1 MRTRHLACLLLG
13 LALLSAC
20 SSSPTATPS
29 PTAAPTAKPEG
40 IPTGFTDDGLPF
52 RGDPNAPVTLYE
64 HSEFQ

>member
-1 MRTRHLACLLLG
+1 MRMRHLAGLLLG

-20 SSSPTATPS
+20 SSAPTPEPTVAPAATP
-29 PTAAPTAKPEG
+29 EG
-40 IPTGFTDDGLPF
+40 VPAGFTDDGLPF